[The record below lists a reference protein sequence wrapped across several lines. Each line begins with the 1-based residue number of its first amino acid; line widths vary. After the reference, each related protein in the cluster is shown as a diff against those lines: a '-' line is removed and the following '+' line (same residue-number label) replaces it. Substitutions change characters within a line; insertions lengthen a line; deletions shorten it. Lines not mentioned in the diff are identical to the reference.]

1 MEGLLAIL
9 VCAAAGVFAAGA
21 VGYTPRGA
29 GMALAPKLIAG
40 ALGGIAAG
48 ALLGAVRFVTV
59 EPAPAADA
67 ALAASVDWRIA
78 AVQVLGSLIGGGIL
92 TAIVDAATRRA

>member
-48 ALLGAVRFVTV
+48 ALLGAVRFVAV
-59 EPAPAADA
+59 EPAPAADETA
-67 ALAASVDWRIA
+67 QHLD
-78 AVQVLGSLIGGGIL
+78 GGGIL